1 MDDRSDVTNGVI
13 QAYRNQGV
21 KVVNGSQYAANS
33 AYPLSIS
40 ADGKTASVA
49 GQTVEPLFIEN
60 GVAYFD
66 SADIDRAIGAA
77 KQQSGIQ
84 SRQEI
89 LNEQQAKY
97 DPYYDHLLDQMVYRD
112 EFDYDPNEDIV
123 FQSYKDQYGRE
134 GDRAMRNAI
143 GSMSG
148 LTGGYANSAA
158 VTAGAQQRQYWGDQL
173 MDRIPELA
181 AQAYERYVGDFDRN
195 NQALNSVMGLDD
207 MTFERTYGV
216 NNDLIN
222 DVRYNNEA
230 NEARL
235 KDARDWDY
243 KVGRDK
249 VSDAQWEKNH
259 EQEVLNNQV
268 DRTYTEAS
276 TGNVKADTEKA
287 KAETE
292 AINQQIKIDEINSVW
307 DQALKRGSWGK
318 PGSPEYNTA
327 KELGF
332 DIEQTPYYY
341 YDHINEIYKIN

>member
-1 MDDRSDVTNGVI
+1 M
-13 QAYRNQGV
+13 
-21 KVVNGSQYAANS
+21 NGSQYAANS

-49 GQTVEPLFIEN
+49 GQTVEPLFVEN

-123 FQSYKDQYGRE
+123 FQSYKDQYNRE

-181 AQAYERYVGDFDRN
+181 AQAYERYVGDFDMN

-207 MTFERTYGV
+207 MTFERAYGV

-222 DVRYNNEA
+222 DVRYNNEL
-230 NEARL
+230 NEAR
-235 KDARDWDY
+235 Y
-243 KVGRDK
+243 DK
-249 VSDAQWEKNH
+249 WYERN
-259 EQEVLNNQV
+259 
-268 DRTYTEAS
+268 YTEEQDRIAQANKERELGVQEAESAS
-276 TGNVKADTEKA
+276 NIASQGYTNEYTAAQTAGVNAQTQLTQQEIK
-287 KAETE
+287 KAEAEIAGMNLTNE
-292 AINQQIKIDEINSVW
+292 QLERWELVKVAIQNDGWGNEDNPVRQRAKDLGIDTSQDPDHYVTHLN
-307 DQALKRGSWGK
+307 
-318 PGSPEYNTA
+318 
-327 KELGF
+327 ELM
-332 DIEQTPYYY
+332 
-341 YDHINEIYKIN
+341 N